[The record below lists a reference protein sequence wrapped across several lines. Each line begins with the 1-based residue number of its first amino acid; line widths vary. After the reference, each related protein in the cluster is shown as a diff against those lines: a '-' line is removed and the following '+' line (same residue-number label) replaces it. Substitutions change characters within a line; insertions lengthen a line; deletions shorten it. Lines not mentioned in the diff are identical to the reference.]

1 MKENVVKNKNFAFT
15 IRVVKLYQF
24 LSGQKKEFV
33 LSKQPIVANNESFT
47 MQAVDDALREILHLF
62 MPKPTIPSFQFIS
75 FK

>member
-33 LSKQPIVANNESFT
+33 LSKQPIVVDNETFT
-47 MQAVDDALREILHLF
+47 LQAVGDALSEFLHLF
-62 MPKPTIPSFQFIS
+62 MPKPTILAFQFIS